1 MGRETLESTHTH
13 TAYYSE
19 KLTVTSGAPL
29 LGRSKKGLA

>member
-19 KLTVTSGAPL
+19 KLTVTSV

>member
-1 MGRETLESTHTH
+1 MGRETLES